1 MTERKNIMKSL
12 IKRVSCA
19 VLALAMVMICGVS
32 AYADT
37 VKIKNANDAR
47 NSVVFIYSEGY
58 TYAVD
63 SNGLIMFD
71 DNYNIMKVPAAWS
84 GSGFAVGNP
93 KKPIEYIVTNA
104 HVILDDFGNQGNL
117 RVYFSYAQNDFVVPT
132 IYKVDKDK
140 DIAVLKLPEPT
151 DKRTALVL
159 CPKEKVNGSDEVSAL
174 GYPYTS
180 DLLGDNSKYDINDV
194 TVTRGVIS
202 REYYENQKM
211 RAMYQI
217 DAYINHGNS
226 GGPLVNAKGEA
237 VGINTVGIEG
247 DGSVNGAIQIDELIN
262 LVPRDQLG
270 YVLSTDNKF
279 NPVPLIIIAAAVVV
293 AGGAVFAVIMLKKK
307 KASAPAGYGGASKP
321 ASRSSSAKTNGG
333 VITGMKGIMANRTFD
348 INGSITIGRNAQK
361 CNVAYPIDAKGIS
374 GVHCQIRQAS
384 GGYEII
390 DCGSSNGTYL
400 GNGQKLIPNV
410 PVFIPDGTFFYLG
423 SAEQL
428 FQIKY

>member
-1 MTERKNIMKSL
+1 MRRLIRKIA
-12 IKRVSCA
+12 CA
-19 VLALAMVMICGVS
+19 VLALAMTMICGVS

-37 VKIKNANDAR
+37 VRIRNANDAR
-47 NSVVFIYSEGY
+47 NSVVFIYGEGLS
-58 TYAVD
+58 YALD
-63 SNGLIMFD
+63 EAGELIFD
-71 DNYNIMKVPAAWS
+71 ENFNIKKVPVAWS
-84 GSGFAVGNP
+84 GSGFAIGDP
-93 KKPIEYIVTNA
+93 KKNVEYIVTNA
-104 HVILDDFGNQGNL
+104 HVVTDIFGNMGNL

-132 IYKVDKDK
+132 LYKIDKEK

-159 CPKEKVNGSDEVSAL
+159 CPSDKVDMNNEVSAL

-202 REYYENQKM
+202 REYYENQTT

-226 GGPLVNAKGEA
+226 GGPLVNAKGEV
-237 VGINTVGIEG
+237 VGINTVGLEG
-247 DGSVNGAIQIDELIN
+247 DGSINGAIKIDELIN

-270 YVLSTDNKF
+270 YVVSTGRKPI
-279 NPVPLIIIAAAVVV
+279 NPIIIIIIAVVVLGGAAVFVI
-293 AGGAVFAVIMLKKK
+293 IMLKKK
-307 KASAPAGYGGASKP
+307 KGYPSAPYRSGASK
-321 ASRSSSAKTNGG
+321 SSSSANGA
-333 VITGMKGIMANRTFD
+333 VITGMKGIMANRTFT

-361 CNVAYPIDAKGIS
+361 CNVAYPVDAQGVS

-400 GNGQKLIPNV
+400 GNGQKLAPNV
-410 PVFIPDGTFFYLG
+410 PVLIPDGTFFYLG